1 MVLLLPP
8 PSVRSFLT
16 LFLPSSITRPPPP
29 LPSPSSP
36 TSHPLSSQVRLDP
49 SGLYAATC
57 SFDKWVRI
65 IDFFSGDCVAK
76 AFGHSELV
84 TGCAFTADGRR
95 LVTVGVRLSQLTYSI
110 LTK

>member
-8 PSVRSFLT
+8 PSFR
-16 LFLPSSITRPPPP
+16 
-29 LPSPSSP
+29 
-36 TSHPLSSQVRLDP
+36 SSQVRLDP

-95 LVTVGVRLSQLTYSI
+95 LVTVGVRVSPTLRIVLCVSLQPYV
-110 LTK
+110 